1 VSTEPGRWHIDRRD
15 GPLARDQVAEVLA
28 LAAAAADNDGTYPLA
43 EQVVLQLRHG
53 GDTPASHLLARDPA
67 GRLAGY
73 AHLDLTDP
81 AAGAAAEL
89 VVHPPAR
96 RRGCGRELA
105 TAALAIAGQS
115 DPAGRLRVWAHGDHP
130 AATALARSMGFART
144 RVLLQLRRSL
154 LTGIAEPQLPPGVV
168 LRPFRP
174 GEDDR
179 AWLAVNARAFADHP
193 EQGRFG
199 EHDLQLRCAEPW
211 FDPAGFLL
219 AVRQDT
225 DQLLGFHWTKVHGEP
240 NAHHPGPIG
249 EVYVLGVDP
258 AAHGLRLGTALTL
271 AGLHYLRGRGLE
283 QAMLYVDESNAAA
296 VALYTRLGFTR
307 WSVDVTFTGSLPP
320 PAVAGWGDE

>member
-1 VSTEPGRWHIDRRD
+1 VSAEPGQWRIHRRD

-28 LAAAAADNDGTYPLA
+28 LAAAAADTDGTYPLA

-67 GRLAGY
+67 DRLAGY

-81 AAGAAAEL
+81 VAGVVAEL

-105 TAALAIAGQS
+105 TAALAVAGQS

-144 RVLLQLRRSL
+144 RVLCQLRRSL
-154 LTGIAEPQLPPGVV
+154 LTEIAQPQLPAGVV

-193 EQGRFG
+193 EQGRFS
-199 EHDLQLRCAEPW
+199 ERDLQLRCAEPW

-225 DQLLGFHWTKVHGEP
+225 GQLLGFHWTKVHGQP

-283 QAMLYVDESNAAA
+283 QAMLYVDESNTAAM
-296 VALYTRLGFTR
+296 ALYTRLGFTR